1 MHYFQK
7 YGQEA
12 RFISLVFDAQ
22 QIVQLLYFSSTR
34 IHYLSGRLKLFL
46 NIVLAMNPT
55 ILLTNEHFFSLEIQT
70 RRLYNHSN
78 IQGIILFVTYSVDE
92 AVVLGDMM
100 GTLSTKFVG
109 TRKEYVNLLRSSD
122 HYIMTSK
129 TRLNTQESGELY
141 FDDEIGEDSKI
152 GITKVFH

>member
-7 YGQEA
+7 CGQEA

-34 IHYLSGRLKLFL
+34 IHHLSGGLKLFL

-100 GTLSTKFVG
+100 V
-109 TRKEYVNLLRSSD
+109 
-122 HYIMTSK
+122 
-129 TRLNTQESGELY
+129 
-141 FDDEIGEDSKI
+141 
-152 GITKVFH
+152 